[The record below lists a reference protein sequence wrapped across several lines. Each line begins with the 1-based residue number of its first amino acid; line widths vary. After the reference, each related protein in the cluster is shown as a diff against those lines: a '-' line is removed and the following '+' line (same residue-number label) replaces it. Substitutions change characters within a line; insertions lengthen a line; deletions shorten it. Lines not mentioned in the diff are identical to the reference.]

1 VPHED
6 RTDQPINA
14 NYEKMEPG
22 MGILEDIATS
32 LLAGDDQ
39 KTVELVNQAIEKKVP
54 TTEILDDGL
63 IAGMN
68 VVGEKFR
75 KDEMY
80 IPEVL
85 LSARAMSA
93 AVEVLKP
100 LLIAE
105 EVPSRGKVIL
115 GSIQGDLHDIGKNLV
130 AIMLQGAGFT
140 VVDLGID
147 VPAAKFI
154 DTALAE
160 EASVVG
166 VSSLLT
172 TTMPKMK
179 GVVDLVEERG
189 LAGQIKV
196 LVGGAPLT
204 EEFAQSIGAD
214 GYAYDAAN
222 AVEKVRALVGE
233 G

>member
-1 VPHED
+1 
-6 RTDQPINA
+6 
-14 NYEKMEPG
+14 MEPE
-22 MGILEDIATS
+22 MGNLDDIASS
-32 LLAGDDQ
+32 LLAGDD
-39 KTVELVNQAIEKKVP
+39 KKIVEQVTQAIEEKVP

-68 VVGEKFR
+68 VVGAKF
-75 KDEMY
+75 KNHEMY
-80 IPEVL
+80 LPEVL
-85 LSARAMSA
+85 LSARAMA
-93 AVEVLKP
+93 AGVTLLKP

-115 GSIQGDLHDIGKNLV
+115 GSVKGDLHDIGKNLV
-130 AIMLQGAGFT
+130 GIMLVGAGFA

-147 VPAAKFI
+147 VPPEKLVEAAV
-154 DTALAE
+154 E
-160 EASVVG
+160 EGASVIG

-172 TTMPKMK
+172 TTMSNMK
-179 GVVDLVEERG
+179 RVVDLVEARG
-189 LAGQIKV
+189 LSGQIKV

-222 AVEKVRALVGE
+222 AVEKVVALVGK

>member
-1 VPHED
+1 MD
-6 RTDQPINA
+6 
-14 NYEKMEPG
+14 
-22 MGILEDIATS
+22 ILKDIAAS
-32 LLAGDDQ
+32 LMAGDD
-39 KTVELVNQAIEKKVP
+39 KKIVEEVNQAIEMKMP

-85 LSARAMSA
+85 LSARAMAA
-93 AVEVLKP
+93 AVELLKP

-105 EVPSRGKVIL
+105 DVPSRGKVVL

-130 AIMLQGAGFT
+130 AIMLEGAGFE

-147 VPAAKFI
+147 VPAEKFI
-154 DTALAE
+154 ETALE
-160 EASVVG
+160 EDASVVG

-179 GVVDLVEERG
+179 DVVDLVEERG
-189 LAGQIKV
+189 LSGKIKV

-222 AVEKVRALVGE
+222 AVEKVRTLVGRA
-233 G
+233 

>member
-1 VPHED
+1 MD
-6 RTDQPINA
+6 
-14 NYEKMEPG
+14 
-22 MGILEDIATS
+22 ILKDIAAS
-32 LLAGDDQ
+32 LMAGDD
-39 KTVELVNQAIEKKVP
+39 KKIVEEVNQAIEMKMP

-85 LSARAMSA
+85 LSARAMAA

-105 EVPSRGKVIL
+105 DVPSRGKVVL

-130 AIMLQGAGFT
+130 AIMLEGAGFE

-147 VPAAKFI
+147 VPAEKFI
-154 DTALAE
+154 ETALE
-160 EASVVG
+160 EDASVVG

-179 GVVDLVEERG
+179 DVVDLVEERG
-189 LAGQIKV
+189 LSGKIKV

-222 AVEKVRALVGE
+222 AVEKVRTLVGRA
-233 G
+233 